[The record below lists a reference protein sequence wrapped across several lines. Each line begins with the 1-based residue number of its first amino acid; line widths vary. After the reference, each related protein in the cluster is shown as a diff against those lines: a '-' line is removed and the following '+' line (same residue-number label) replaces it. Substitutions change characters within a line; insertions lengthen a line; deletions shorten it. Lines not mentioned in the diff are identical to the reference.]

1 MKKQLVNENSLVNQV
16 KDCTYM
22 YCIDC
27 ITSCHQMFYDCYDN
41 EYVCEE
47 CYRSVHFSYAD
58 YSYLEDND
66 DKLYVD
72 WKKFQNLI
80 LYCETPKKGIKI
92 FIDKILK
99 KDFNEF
105 DINRLLEAIKNGD
118 KIHFF

>member
-16 KDCTYM
+16 KDCTYI

-27 ITSCHQMFYDCYDN
+27 IASCHQMFYDCYDN

-58 YSYLEDND
+58 YSYSEDND

-80 LYCETPKKGIKI
+80 LYCETPKKAIKI

-105 DINRLLEAIKNGD
+105 DIDRLLEAIKNGD